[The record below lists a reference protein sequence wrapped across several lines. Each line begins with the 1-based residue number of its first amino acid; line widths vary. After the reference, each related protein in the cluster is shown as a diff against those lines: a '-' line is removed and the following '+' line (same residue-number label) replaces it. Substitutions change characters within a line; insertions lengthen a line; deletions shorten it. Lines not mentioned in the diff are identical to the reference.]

1 MTIAV
6 PKQDPTTSAKE
17 DGRILRVAVI
27 GSGLMGA
34 GIAAHCA
41 NAGCDVV
48 LMDIVPDGAE
58 DPDVLPKGAIKNMLK
73 ANPEVLM
80 HPDFAERITPAN
92 LDDSLHLLADRDWV
106 IEVVIERLDIKRDV
120 YAKLAEY
127 MPEHA
132 ILSSN
137 TSTLPRSKLVAGMP
151 SSLSSRFLIT
161 HFFNPPRYLPLL
173 EVVTSKEVPEE
184 TLQRFTSFADEK
196 LGKRVTLCNDTPGF
210 IGNRLGIYFVQ
221 RAIAATLDHGFTVE
235 QADAMLGRPIGL
247 PKTGVFAL
255 MDLVGID
262 LVPHVIESMVQHLPK
277 EDALHTIAGRGGDI
291 ITAMIEDGYTGRKG
305 KGGFYRLN
313 TDDGQRIKEARDLQ
327 TGEYAT
333 ANRRAAFPSAKIGKQ
348 GLARLIEKDDAG
360 SRFVKEILLD
370 TFAYAASLV
379 PVVSADIA
387 SIDGAMQVGYNW
399 KKGPFQ
405 MMDELGL
412 DWLITELEALDK
424 DVPDFL
430 RLAAEN
436 GGFHGTLEGEPTRI
450 TTEGTYVLVPR
461 PAATFTVADLKR
473 RQGRAIKRNGS
484 ASLWDAGDGVLLVEY
499 HSKLNAMDPNSME
512 MLMTA
517 VDIAENEGWKG
528 ILIGNDGSH
537 FCAGANLGLAL
548 FAANLGAWKEVE
560 QFIKLGQDTYQTLK
574 YAEVPVVAAAAGMCV
589 GGGCEVLMHCD
600 AVQAHSESYIGL
612 VEVGVGIIPG
622 WGGCKEIL
630 GRLPNFGISSGGPMG
645 APMQA
650 FENIGLAKVAKS
662 AEQARELGYL
672 RPTDQISMNRDRLLA
687 DAKARVLKLAEDY
700 SPPEPH
706 TYHLPGPSGRLAL
719 EMALNDL
726 ASSGKATPHDVVVV
740 GELAK
745 VLTGGD
751 DADVMVEI
759 GEDEILALERAAI
772 ATLAKDVASLDRME
786 HMLATGKP
794 LRN

>member
-6 PKQDPTTSAKE
+6 PKQDSSTTPKE
-17 DGRILRVAVI
+17 EGGIHRVAVI

-48 LMDIVPDGAE
+48 LMDIVPDGAD
-58 DPDVLPKGAIKNMLK
+58 DPDVLSKSAIKQMLK

-80 HPDFAERITPAN
+80 HSDYVERITPAN

-120 YAKLAEY
+120 YAKLAQY

-151 SSLSSRFLIT
+151 SGLSNRFLIT

-173 EVVTSKEVPEE
+173 EVVTSQEVPEE
-184 TLQRFTSFADEK
+184 TLERFTSFADEK

-262 LVPHVIESMVQHLPK
+262 LIPHVIESMVQHLPK
-277 EDALHTIAGRGGDI
+277 EDALHTIAGRGDDI
-291 ITAMIEDGYTGRKG
+291 ITAMIANGYTGRKG

-313 TDDGQRIKEARDLQ
+313 TDDGQRIKEARNLQ
-327 TGEYAT
+327 TGNYAP

-348 GLARLIEKDDAG
+348 GLARLIEKDDDG

-379 PVVSADIA
+379 PVVSDDIA

-412 DWLITELEALDK
+412 DWIISELESLGK
-424 DVPDFL
+424 DVPDIL
-430 RLAAEN
+430 RSASEN

-450 TTEGTYVLVPR
+450 TTEGTHVLVPR
-461 PAATFTVADLKR
+461 PASTFTVADLKR

-548 FAANLGAWKEVE
+548 FAANLGAWKEVD
-560 QFIKLGQDTYQTLK
+560 QFIKLGQDAYQTLK

-589 GGGCEVLMHCD
+589 GGGCEVLLHCD

-622 WGGCKEIL
+622 WGGCKEML
-630 GRLPNFGISSGGPMG
+630 ARLPAFGISSGGPMG
-645 APMQA
+645 APMRA
-650 FENIGLAKVAKS
+650 FENIGLAQVAKS
-662 AEQARELGYL
+662 AEQARDLGYL
-672 RPTDQISMNRDRLLA
+672 RPTDHISMNRDRLLA

-700 SPPEPH
+700 TPPEPH
-706 TYHLPGPSGRLAL
+706 IYHLPGPSGRLAL

-726 ASSGKATPHDVVVV
+726 ALSGKATPHDVVVV

-772 ATLAKDVASLDRME
+772 ATLAKDVATLDRME
-786 HMLATGKP
+786 HMLAKGKP